1 MQNKQLVLVCPGFS
15 WAQHWTLPAL
25 ANSSVPDKLRW
36 PATNLKLKQEA
47 REDNNVRLHHTEWY
61 TQMTP
66 CPPPLPQGAAQISAR
81 GRSSHWTSSLIC
93 FQVCFPLQEVRG
105 HRNSRADQS
114 CIFRELCRQQHCFPS
129 WCFCTGQTNCFS
141 CLGWASECPNGEGSQ
156 GSVIQPGCLSKIT
169 FLNPSASTS
178 FWILTPGIIK
188 S

>member
-66 CPPPLPQGAAQISAR
+66 CPPP
-81 GRSSHWTSSLIC
+81 SSGSS
-93 FQVCFPLQEVRG
+93 P
-105 HRNSRADQS
+105 D
-114 CIFRELCRQQHCFPS
+114 
-129 WCFCTGQTNCFS
+129 FCTWQVQPLNELSHLFPGLLSSAGGERSQKQPRRSELHLQRALQTTTLFS
-141 CLGWASECPNGEGSQ
+141 FVVLLHGANELLQ
-156 GSVIQPGCLSKIT
+156 LSR
-169 FLNPSASTS
+169 LS
-178 FWILTPGIIK
+178 FWM